1 MESRIIYE
9 IDEIKYTE
17 CNGEIIVHISDLQY
31 KAIQFVIDVL
41 DKLNFPYKQEL
52 AQSDEYENA
61 FEYRFVA
68 DDEAGGKEYSID
80 DICALEDTLCIGLK
94 QNNILNY

>member
-1 MESRIIYE
+1 MESRVIFE

-41 DKLNFPYKQEL
+41 DKLNFPYKKEW
-52 AQSDEYENA
+52 AKSDEYENA
-61 FEYRFVA
+61 FVYRFVA
-68 DDEAGGKEYSID
+68 DDEAGGKEYSSD
-80 DICALEDTLCIGLK
+80 DIYSLEDVLCIGLK
-94 QNNILNY
+94 QNKLPTL